1 MRKATGKTRV
11 LLQSLLSEFLFDEAV
26 QMITN
31 HRVIEASDHFVE
43 ESSHEEALGY
53 VCRNAAG
60 AQIEKLVF
68 IDLPGCCPMSA
79 TDVVGKDLE
88 AGH

>member
-1 MRKATGKTRV
+1 MPTRV
-11 LLQSLLSEFLFDEAV
+11 GACPQSLFGEFLFDEAM

-43 ESSHEEALGY
+43 ESGHEEALGY
-53 VCRNAAG
+53 PCRNAAG
-60 AQIEKLVF
+60 AQIEELVF
-68 IDLPGCCPMSA
+68 IDLPRRCTVGA
-79 TDVVGKDLE
+79 TDVIGEDFE